1 MWLFAHVGLT
11 VGCAALADGISRRS
25 RSGRLEG
32 AQGPDYRLLAIG
44 AIAPDLD
51 KLIGLANGRAFE
63 RSYFHTAL
71 CALI

>member
-11 VGCAALADGISRRS
+11 VGCAALADGISRRGE
-25 RSGRLEG
+25 SGRPAG
-32 AQGPDYRLLAIG
+32 THGPDYGLLAIG

-51 KLIGLANGRAFE
+51 KLIGLANGHAFE